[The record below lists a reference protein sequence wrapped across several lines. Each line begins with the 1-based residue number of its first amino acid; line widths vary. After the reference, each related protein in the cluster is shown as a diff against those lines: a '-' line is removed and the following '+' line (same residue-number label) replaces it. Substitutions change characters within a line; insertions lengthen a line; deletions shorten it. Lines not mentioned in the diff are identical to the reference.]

1 MMMGLTRKSGGREMS
16 VRVIE
21 VPCYHH
27 SRDGWRSFG
36 DSQETGK
43 FDSAEDA
50 IKFGNTR
57 KAEKVCVIVR
67 PDYNET
73 DERGR
78 TFYRE
83 WRSFGGE
90 DFRECRW
97 SYDS

>member
-1 MMMGLTRKSGGREMS
+1 MMMGLTRKPGGREMS
-16 VRVIE
+16 VKVIE
-21 VPCYHH
+21 VPCYNHPK
-27 SRDGWRSFG
+27 DGWRSFG

-43 FDSAEDA
+43 FDSAEEA

-73 DERGR
+73 DERGG